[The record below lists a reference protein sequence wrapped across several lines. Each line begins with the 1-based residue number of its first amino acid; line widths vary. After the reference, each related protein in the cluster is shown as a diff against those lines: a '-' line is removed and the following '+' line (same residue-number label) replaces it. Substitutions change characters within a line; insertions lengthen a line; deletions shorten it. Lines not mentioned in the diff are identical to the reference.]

1 MRHAFRF
8 GGRLKHIVLGAALAA
23 GIASCSS
30 VTDSLLEVEDPDIIP
45 PENANSAAG
54 AVAVANGALGRLR
67 DITVG
72 QESTWLFGGLLADEW
87 GTSSTFI
94 QNDEAD
100 WRKVQ
105 VNNGSINNQV
115 RRIYRVR
122 TAANQAI
129 NLLNEWQPTLTAL
142 RAEMYFARGFAEVQ
156 VASDFCNGIPL
167 SDGTEEDI
175 VFGDPL
181 SVQQVFNVAIASF
194 DSAVAVAGTATDA
207 ASVRVVRAAR
217 VGKARA
223 QLANNQFAAAATTI
237 GGTAGVPTT
246 FAYQTTSSL
255 ATTDNVIW
263 NQGFSARRYTVADSL
278 EGNSRNLLVRNAI
291 PFFSARDPRLPVTDT
306 RTVGQDGGT
315 FVRRTTLYD
324 RLSAIDVVSGLD
336 ARLIEAEAALRGGNV
351 AQWLQLLNDLR
362 TGANRIQQVGTVVL
376 AATALPALTDPG
388 AAITD
393 TTSAF
398 NARVNLL
405 FREKAFWTF
414 SRGQRLGDLRRLV
427 RQFGRSPDNVFPVG
441 PHYKTTSYGSDVN
454 FPIHSDEVGNNPK
467 FTGCLNRDA

>member
-8 GGRLKHIVLGAALAA
+8 GGRLTRALLSAALA
-23 GIASCSS
+23 IAVVRCDS
-30 VTDSLLEVEDPDIIP
+30 VTDSLLEVEDPDLIR
-45 PENANSAAG
+45 PENTNSAPG
-54 AVAVANGALGRLR
+54 ALAVANGALGRLN
-67 DITVG
+67 DATVG

-100 WRKVQ
+100 WRRVQ
-105 VNNGSINNQV
+105 SNNGSINNQL
-115 RRIYRVR
+115 RRLYRVR

-129 NLLNEWQPTLTAL
+129 ALLREWQPTRTELIG
-142 RAEMYFARGFAEVQ
+142 EMYFARGFAEVQ
-156 VASDFCNGIPL
+156 LASDFCNGIPL
-167 SDGTEEDI
+167 SNGATEEI
-175 VFGDPL
+175 AFGDPQPV
-181 SVQQVFNVAIASF
+181 SAVFNTAIASF
-194 DSAVAVAGTATDA
+194 DSALATATGTTA
-207 ASVRVVRAAR
+207 AAIRIQRAAR

-255 ATTDNVIW
+255 ATNSNIIW
-263 NQGFSARRYTVADSL
+263 AQGISARRYTVADSL

-306 RTVGQDGGT
+306 RVVGQDGGT
-315 FVRRTTLYD
+315 FVRTTTIYD
-324 RLSAIDVVSGLD
+324 RLTAIDVVSGLD

-351 AQWLQLLNDLR
+351 TQWLTILNDLR
-362 TGANRIQQVGTVVL
+362 QGPNRITQIGTVVIP
-376 AATALPALTDPG
+376 ATALPLLTDPG
-388 AAITD
+388 TEA
-393 TTSAF
+393 
-398 NARVNLL
+398 ARVSLL

-427 RQFGRSPDNVFPVG
+427 RQFGRPPDQVFPVG
-441 PHYKTTSYGSDVN
+441 PHYKTTAYGDDVN
-454 FPIHSDEVGNNPK
+454 FPIHTDETNNPK
-467 FTGCLNRDA
+467 FSSCLDRNA